1 MKKSGRYFLVFLVI
15 SLSSSARA
23 MAQGSQSDSS
33 FYQSAVYNTIDLY
46 RQFASD
52 QSRLYNGRRYKP
64 YDIPFVVGV
73 PFFQSDW
80 FTEGT
85 IIYEDGYYDKV
96 MLLYDEVK
104 ELVILRAEVTIE
116 LINERIAAFTIGEHK
131 FQRLVKDSLNTGF
144 ATGFYEKL
152 FSGKIEIYKKE
163 KKTIIE
169 NLSNSEGVRGDIDVK
184 IYYYIK
190 KNGRYQLI
198 KKKANIYEV
207 LNDRSKEIQQFIKS
221 NKLNFKHDRENT
233 LIKVAGY
240 YDQLT
245 K

>member
-1 MKKSGRYFLVFLVI
+1 
-15 SLSSSARA
+15 

-104 ELVILRAEVTIE
+104 EPEPKLGYRYNFDHLQ
-116 LINERIAAFTIGEHK
+116 L
-131 FQRLVKDSLNTGF
+131 LNDQLLKG
-144 ATGFYEKL
+144 
-152 FSGKIEIYKKE
+152 
-163 KKTIIE
+163 
-169 NLSNSEGVRGDIDVK
+169 GVRLAG
-184 IYYYIK
+184 
-190 KNGRYQLI
+190 L
-198 KKKANIYEV
+198 
-207 LNDRSKEIQQFIKS
+207 LNEI
-221 NKLNFKHDRENT
+221 FK
-233 LIKVAGY
+233 
-240 YDQLT
+240 
-245 K
+245 